1 MRLILPLL
9 LTLSSCSIFF
19 GSDPGPQSAK
29 GKQYSVNF
37 GKPQWIYRPDER
49 SDYVFEHQ
57 DGRIM
62 LSNSFCEE
70 FQDQPLDQLA
80 RRTFNNIS
88 HYQSSLKEYTTF
100 KHREAYRIEGAGEV
114 DGVQV
119 KLKLLNTRRNN
130 CYFDFLAI
138 TPESIKEDD
147 KSFEEFLDS
156 VVFR

>member
-1 MRLILPLL
+1 MYRLIPLL
-9 LTLSSCSIFF
+9 FILSSCSIFF
-19 GSDPGPQSAK
+19 GNNQTPKSAK
-29 GKQYSVNF
+29 GSQYSVNF
-37 GKPQWIYRPDER
+37 AKPGWQHQPNER
-49 SDYVFEHQ
+49 SDYVFAHQ

-88 HYQSSLKEYTTF
+88 NYQTTLKEYATF
-100 KHREAYRIEGAGEV
+100 QHREAYRMEGQGEV

-138 TPESIKEDD
+138 TPASIASTDQAFED
-147 KSFEEFLDS
+147 FLNA